1 MIETFTALLFAHA
14 LADFLFQTNWIN
26 ANKHRPHVM
35 LLHGAIVLVT
45 AQAAIGRP
53 DAPELLALAAAHLV
67 IVSHRP
73 TRSSNGVL
81 DPVRHRARARSPR
94 ARLAPSTRPQPATQP
109 PSQPPSSS
117 QRGGGGGAATAYYRY
132 LPDLAP

>member
-67 IVSHRP
+67 IDGLKTWGRFTSLSAFLADQAAHVA
-73 TRSSNGVL
+73 TI
-81 DPVRHRARARSPR
+81 AR
-94 ARLAPSTRPQPATQP
+94 
-109 PSQPPSSS
+109 
-117 QRGGGGGAATAYYRY
+117 RGGLCPRPLGLRSLGRLSTPSCRSWRWARG
-132 LPDLAP
+132 